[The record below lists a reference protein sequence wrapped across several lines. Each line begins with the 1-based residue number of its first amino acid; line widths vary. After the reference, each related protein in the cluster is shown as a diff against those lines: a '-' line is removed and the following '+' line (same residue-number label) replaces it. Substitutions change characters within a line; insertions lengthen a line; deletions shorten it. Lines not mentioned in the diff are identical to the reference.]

1 MGIPVTKQIARHPG
15 NLIAHLLEE
24 NELTQSDL
32 ARALKVTQAKISEI
46 VNGRRGIGIEMAVKL
61 GKFFETGP
69 ELWVDLQSAWNLSR
83 VDQKVV
89 TKGVKSIDQYRKAA

>member
-1 MGIPVTKQIARHPG
+1 MGIPVTKQVARHPG

-32 ARALKVTQAKISEI
+32 AKGLGVTQAKISEI
-46 VNGRRGIGIEMAVKL
+46 INGHRGIGIEMAVKL

-69 ELWVDLQSAWNLSR
+69 ELWVDLQSAWDLSR
-83 VDQKVV
+83 VDQKSV
-89 TKGVKSIDQYRKAA
+89 TKGIKTVDQYRKAA